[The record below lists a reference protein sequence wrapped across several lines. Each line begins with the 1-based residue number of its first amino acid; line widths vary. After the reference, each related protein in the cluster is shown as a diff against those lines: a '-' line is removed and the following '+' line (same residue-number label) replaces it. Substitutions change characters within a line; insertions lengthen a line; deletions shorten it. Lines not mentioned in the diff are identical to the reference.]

1 MPDTC
6 KELFVQSM
14 TDHTLEDTKVDLKTK
29 EKLEFL
35 KTKRSMSDFKVGLK
49 IPGKLLPKR
58 IKGGVLLTETYYE
71 MR

>member
-1 MPDTC
+1 
-6 KELFVQSM
+6 M
-14 TDHTLEDTKVDLKTK
+14 TEHTLEDTKVDFKTK

-35 KTKRSMSDFKVGLK
+35 KTKRNISDFKVGIK